1 MISSGIGSE
10 VRQADREYEAPSEP
24 RGISAEEAGRADV
37 YRLLALLLEGPP
49 NEELRALLIGVA
61 DDGSDL
67 GVALAR
73 VADAVRG
80 QDPAWTR
87 DAFGR
92 LFVGAPAAKL
102 MPYGSH
108 YKSGQLYGRDLAE
121 LRMDLARL
129 GIARAKDA
137 TEPEDHITSL
147 FEIMSGLL
155 TGAFGAAPLDIAEQS
170 AFFAKHVQPWTP
182 RFFRDMEAAAE
193 DEFYHAVARFGGAFV
208 ALEVEAFDLP

>member
-1 MISSGIGSE
+1 MVSSGIGSE
-10 VRQADREYEAPSEP
+10 VRQADRERATPSGSRE
-24 RGISAEEAGRADV
+24 ISAEEAGRADV

-49 NEELRALLIGVA
+49 NEDLRALLIGVE

-67 GVALAR
+67 GAGLAKVAAALR
-73 VADAVRG
+73 D
-80 QDPAWTR
+80 QDPARTR
-87 DAFGR
+87 DEFGH

-129 GIARAKDA
+129 GIARAKEA

-147 FEIMSGLL
+147 FEIMSGLM
-155 TGAFGAAPLDIAEQS
+155 TGAFGNAPLDIAEQS

-182 RFFRDMEAAAE
+182 RFFRDMEAATE
-193 DEFYHAVARFGGAFV
+193 DAFYHAVARFGGAFV
-208 ALEVEAFDLP
+208 ALEVEAFELP